1 MYYNRR
7 LVAYF
12 MGAYQAIM
20 GGGARCRSCPF
31 PKGRRNGDKRCASER
46 SGALRTLLRG
56 SARSGGRPPSCSPPA
71 GPSPLPVCRC

>member
-31 PKGRRNGDKRCASER
+31 PKGQGNGDMRTAPARGAPRC
-46 SGALRTLLRG
+46 
-56 SARSGGRPPSCSPPA
+56 SARHSLPPPA
-71 GPSPLPVCRC
+71 QD